1 MLINLARVM
10 LTMQICCSNMYQ
22 RDFLKNISYFM
33 VDIEIYCVHIRK
45 KQDFAKKVPIAHL
58 KVNTKQP
65 LMSSYNMVE

>member
-1 MLINLARVM
+1 
-10 LTMQICCSNMYQ
+10 
-22 RDFLKNISYFM
+22 M